1 VTRSALSLLG
11 FGFALTFLSSFG
23 QTFLVSLF
31 VPSFLEDFALTQ
43 GGFGALYAA
52 ATLASAAFL
61 PWAGAMIDRV
71 RLNRFSVG
79 VVILMATSAGIL
91 AVAWNPWVLLLGL
104 FGVRLAGQGLSS
116 HTALTAMA
124 RYHGATRGRALAL
137 SGLGFSAGEALLPL
151 AASVALGTL
160 GWRASWGIIGAL
172 VGVAFIPSLL
182 LLLRRSGVELDP
194 ARVAIPRRDGG
205 SRSWSRRDVLRD
217 PRFLG
222 ILPAALLT
230 PFWITGL
237 FLYQTSIAEAKGW
250 SLPLLASAFLAYAA
264 MRVAASLSAG
274 GLVDRFSARQI
285 FPLTLL
291 PMAAAL
297 FLLLGSAAPAPVAY
311 LYMAGLGVSVGMGAT
326 VKPALWAEL
335 YGVEHLGA
343 IKSLMGTLMVVS
355 TAASPLLLG
364 VLLDRGTPMDALVWA
379 GILTSIAG
387 SMGAGLALR
396 STPAATDGS

>member
-1 VTRSALSLLG
+1 MTRPALSLLG

-43 GGFGALYAA
+43 GGFGALYAG
-52 ATLASAAFL
+52 ATLASAVFL

-71 RLNRFSVG
+71 RLTRFSVG
-79 VVILMATSAGIL
+79 VVMLMATSAGIL

-151 AASVALGTL
+151 AASVAIGTL
-160 GWRASWGIIGAL
+160 GWRASWGVIGGLAL
-172 VGVAFIPSLL
+172 VAFVPSLL
-182 LLLRRSGVELDP
+182 LLLRRSGVEVDP
-194 ARVAIPRRDGG
+194 ARMAIPRKDDG

-264 MRVAASLSAG
+264 TRVAASLAAG

-297 FLLLGSAAPAPVAY
+297 PLLLGSTASAPVAY

-364 VLLDRGTPMDALVWA
+364 ILLDRGTPLDAVVWA
-379 GILTSIAG
+379 GILTTIAG
-387 SMGAGLALR
+387 AMGAGLALR
-396 STPAATDGS
+396 SPRGATEGS